1 MVATEEECRTALAS
15 VARRLAG
22 LDEETRRK
30 HVVERRITCHLTDL
44 GLDIPMLLHT
54 GGLDFAEPSPQP
66 PQVRIEL
73 SSDDLT
79 ALADGRLSYTQ
90 AWLGGRA
97 KIKAPV
103 PDLLRLRHLL

>member
-15 VARRLAG
+15 VARRLAD

-44 GLDIPMLLHT
+44 GLDIPMLLHA
-54 GGLDFAEPSPQP
+54 GGLDFAAASPEP
-66 PQVRIEL
+66 PQVRIEVT
-73 SSDDLT
+73 SDDLM
-79 ALADGRLSYTQ
+79 ALADGSLTYTQ

-97 KIKAPV
+97 KIHAAV